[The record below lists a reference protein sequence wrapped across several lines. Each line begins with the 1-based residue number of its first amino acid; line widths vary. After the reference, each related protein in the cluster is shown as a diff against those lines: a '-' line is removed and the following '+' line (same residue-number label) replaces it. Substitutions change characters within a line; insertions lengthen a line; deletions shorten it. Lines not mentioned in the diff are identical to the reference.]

1 MKTCRWAMLSV
12 LAVLLL
18 LVCLPLSA
26 QEITA
31 VKQGD
36 EVRIY
41 DVEKLVARG
50 TFRRIDEG
58 FFLVSSTVDGQD
70 VRIPRGEAW
79 LVEVRQVKRH
89 PLLGLGIGL
98 ALGAVVGFGVV
109 ETAEKGVFPCFL
121 DGVECEAD
129 DSSGPVIGAALVGGA
144 LGALAG
150 FAIKTSKW
158 RAVQVPAQPSFR
170 LSQDGRIGLRFSLP
184 TRR

>member
-1 MKTCRWAMLSV
+1 MKTCRLAMLSV

-26 QEITA
+26 QEITG
-31 VKQGD
+31 VKHGD

-41 DVEKLVARG
+41 DVEKLVAHG
-50 TFRRIDEG
+50 TFRGIDEG
-58 FFLVSSTVDGQD
+58 VFLVSSRVSGQD
-70 VRIPRGEAW
+70 VRIPRGYAR

-98 ALGAVVGFGVV
+98 GLGAVVGFGVV
-109 ETAEKGVFPCFL
+109 ETAEEVVFPCFL

-129 DSSGPVIGAALVGGA
+129 DSSGTVIGAALVGGA
-144 LGALAG
+144 LGALVG
-150 FAIKTSKW
+150 LAIKTSNW
-158 RAVQVPAQPSFR
+158 NAVQVTAQPSLRISQGGRVGLR
-170 LSQDGRIGLRFSLP
+170 LSIP